1 MTAEQLTI
9 CGILIATMAMFI
21 WGRWRHDMVAVG
33 ALLACV
39 ATGLVSAELAFE
51 GFGHPAV
58 VTVACVLVLSYGLQT
73 TGAVDALAQKI
84 LPTDASQIVS
94 IAAISALAAA
104 LSGFMNNVG
113 ALALL
118 MPVALQMAHRQGLP
132 PGRVLMPMSFGS
144 ILGGTTTLIGTPPN
158 LIVSGF
164 RAETGLGSYGMFDFS
179 PVGIAITLVGVI
191 FIGLIGWRLVPNR
204 KQSDSSS
211 FDTGTYLTEVRIVSG
226 SKAVGKSLR
235 ELEVALEKA
244 DAQIVGLARG
254 EMRVIAPYSRRILRE
269 DDILIIEAEPE
280 SLTAVLSS
288 VGLKLEEEVPVPQD
302 KDKDKDRDKDKDK
315 ENDNGPEA
323 DKETNTDA
331 DAVAAARP
339 AGQGKDVVAAERSDE
354 GAGSRAMAPGTSSEV
369 AGEESKGERGKAEK
383 SGKSEKTE
391 KAVPRDDLVIQE
403 LVVMPGSFLIGRS
416 ATDIE
421 LRTRYGINLLAIS
434 RQGRRSIKRLRST
447 AVQAGDVLLMQ
458 GVPEAVSGFAAD
470 FGCVPLAT
478 RDIRVPDKQKTTVA
492 VVVLLG
498 AVGGA
503 ALGLVPAAVSFAAG
517 VLAYMALRVIPP
529 RSVYQAVDWTVIVLL
544 AAMLP
549 VAGAMAAT
557 GTADVIAAF
566 LLDAVAQGSPVI
578 ALAVILIVTMT
589 LSDFMNNA
597 ATAAVMCPL
606 AISAAAQ
613 LGVNPD
619 SYLMAVA
626 IGASCAFLTPIGHQN
641 NTLILGPGGFRFGDY
656 WRLGLPL
663 EILIV
668 AVSIPVLLWVW
679 PL

>member
-1 MTAEQLTI
+1 MTGDQLTI
-9 CGILIATMAMFI
+9 CAILVGTMAMFI
-21 WGRWRHDMVAVG
+21 WGRWRHDMVAGG
-33 ALLACV
+33 ALLACL
-39 ATGLVSAELAFE
+39 ATGLVPAEAAFA

-58 VTVACVLVLSYGLQT
+58 ITVACVLVLSYGLQT
-73 TGAVDALAQKI
+73 TGAVDALAQKV
-84 LPTDASQIVS
+84 LPTEASPIVS

-144 ILGGTTTLIGTPPN
+144 ILGGTTTLVGTPPN

-164 RAETGLGSYGMFDFS
+164 RAETGLGSYGMFDFT
-179 PVGIAITLVGVI
+179 PVGIVITLVGVL

-204 KQSDSSS
+204 KQADTSS

-226 SKAVGKSLR
+226 SKAVGKTLR
-235 ELEVALEKA
+235 EVEVALDKA

-280 SLTAVLSS
+280 SLAAVLSS
-288 VGLKLEEEVPVPQD
+288 VGLKLEGEAPVSRE
-302 KDKDKDRDKDKDK
+302 KDKDGEAVEV
-315 ENDNGPEA
+315 ENASEVSNNGKTDQSVNKSGEN
-323 DKETNTDA
+323 NTDTESTE
-331 DAVAAARP
+331 
-339 AGQGKDVVAAERSDE
+339 GKESEEREERKVHRDE
-354 GAGSRAMAPGTSSEV
+354 
-369 AGEESKGERGKAEK
+369 
-383 SGKSEKTE
+383 
-391 KAVPRDDLVIQE
+391 LVIQE
-403 LVVMPGSFLIGRS
+403 LVAMPGSILIGRS
-416 ATDIE
+416 AADIE
-421 LRTRYGINLLAIS
+421 LRTRYGINLLAVS

-447 AVQAGDVLLMQ
+447 PIQAGDVILMQ
-458 GVPEAVSGFAAD
+458 GVPEAVSGFASD
-470 FGCVPLAT
+470 YGCVPLAT
-478 RDIRVPDKQKTTVA
+478 RDIRVPDKQKTTIA
-492 VVVLLG
+492 VIVLLG

-529 RSVYQAVDWTVIVLL
+529 RSVYQAVDWPVIVLL
-544 AAMLP
+544 GAMLP
-549 VAGAMAAT
+549 VAGAMAST

-566 LLDAVAQGSPVI
+566 LLNAVAQGSPVI

-606 AISAAAQ
+606 AISTAAQ

-619 SYLMAVA
+619 SFLMAVA

-663 EILIV
+663 EILIA